1 VLLTVGARTAWKL
14 EAKMIRLRTKLQTGT
29 GTVIG
34 LIPSK
39 PIQKPAARK
48 RVAPFNPKNFLAK
61 VGNGKTTE
69 RAPIGHL
76 IFSQG
81 DAADAVF
88 YIKTGRVKLTV
99 VSEMGKEAVVAIL
112 GHGDFFGEGCLAGQ
126 LVCMATATA
135 LDPSMIM
142 RIDKAAMIRVLHDES
157 DFSEL
162 FMAHVLSRNVRIQA
176 DLVDHLFNSAEKRLA
191 RILLLMAHY
200 GKEGKPEPI
209 IPKISQDM
217 LADMIGTT
225 RSRVSL
231 FLNKFRKLGFIHYNG
246 RMEVHSSLLNIVL
259 HD

>member
-1 VLLTVGARTAWKL
+1 MNRLLTKSRTGA
-14 EAKMIRLRTKLQTGT
+14 
-29 GTVIG
+29 GTVVG

-39 PIQKPAARK
+39 TIQKPAARK
-48 RVAPFNPKNFLAK
+48 RATPFNPKDFLAK

-69 RAPIGHL
+69 RASNGHL

-88 YIKTGRVKLTV
+88 YVQTGRVKLTV

-112 GHGDFFGEGCLAGQ
+112 NRGDFFGEGCLAGQ

-135 LDPSMIM
+135 LDASTIM

-200 GKEGKPEPI
+200 GKESKPEPV
-209 IPKISQDM
+209 IPKITQDT

-231 FLNKFRKLGFIHYNG
+231 FLNKFRKLGFINYNG